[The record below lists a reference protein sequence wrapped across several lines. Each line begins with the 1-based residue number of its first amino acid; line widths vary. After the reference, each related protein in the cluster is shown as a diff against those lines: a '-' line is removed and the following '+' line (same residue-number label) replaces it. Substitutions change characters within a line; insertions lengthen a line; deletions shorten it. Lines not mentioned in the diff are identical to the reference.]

1 MENHSARAFVVAEEL
16 ARRDGLAI
24 DRELLLCAAWLHDA
38 GLYPGAATH
47 DTYVADGRHLAEGI
61 LDWPAERMTR
71 LGDAIEYHH
80 ELRPQ
85 WDRGPEVELMRRGD
99 LVEVSQTLVTF
110 GLSRRW
116 LRGLR
121 SAIPPAGMVPE
132 IGRLLFQALRERP
145 GTVPQIF
152 TAAG

>member
-1 MENHSARAFVVAEEL
+1 MENHCARAFVVAEEL
-16 ARRDGLAI
+16 ARHARLEI

-47 DTYVADGRHLAEGI
+47 DTYVADGRHLAQRL

-85 WDRGPEVELMRRGD
+85 WDRGPEVELMRRAD

-110 GLSRRW
+110 GLPRPW

-132 IGRLLFQALRERP
+132 ISRLLLGALRERP
-145 GTVPQIF
+145 ATLPQIF
-152 TAAG
+152 AARG